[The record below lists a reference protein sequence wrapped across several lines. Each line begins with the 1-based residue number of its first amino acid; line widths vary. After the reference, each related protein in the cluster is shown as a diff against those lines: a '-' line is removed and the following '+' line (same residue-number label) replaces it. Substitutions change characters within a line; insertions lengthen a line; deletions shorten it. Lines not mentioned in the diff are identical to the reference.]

1 MELVFHVCLKS
12 AIMFHSTTNDDIRKN
27 PLNSKILVVSVIQ
40 FIDAYPL
47 DDEQQMS
54 HMPEFT
60 CVIKKIEIERQ
71 ISRVAEIISADYRN
85 RELVLIGVLKGAF
98 LFLADLARQINL
110 EKIQIDFLQASS
122 YGADTV
128 SSENIVL
135 KKDIDVDIRGK
146 DVLVVEDIV
155 DTGLTLAYLIH
166 HLQRFGPN
174 SIKVCAMIDKCERR
188 KAPVEVDYV
197 CMMVPE
203 GFLVGYGLD
212 YAENYRNL
220 PEIYHMKL

>member
-1 MELVFHVCLKS
+1 
-12 AIMFHSTTNDDIRKN
+12 
-27 PLNSKILVVSVIQ
+27 
-40 FIDAYPL
+40 
-47 DDEQQMS
+47 
-54 HMPEFT
+54 MPEFIP
-60 CVIKKIEIERQ
+60 VINKHEIQRQ
-71 ISRVAEIISADYRN
+71 IIRIAETISTDYQG

-98 LFLADLARQINL
+98 LFLADLAREL
-110 EKIQIDFLQASS
+110 KLKKVKIDFLQASS

-155 DTGLTLAYLIH
+155 DTGLTLAYLIR
-166 HLQRFGPN
+166 HLEGFSPR
-174 SIKVCAMIDKCERR
+174 SIKVCAMIDKRERR
-188 KAPVEVDYV
+188 KAAIRVDYA
-197 CMMVPE
+197 CTILDK

-212 YAENYRNL
+212 YAEDYRNL

>member
-1 MELVFHVCLKS
+1 
-12 AIMFHSTTNDDIRKN
+12 
-27 PLNSKILVVSVIQ
+27 
-40 FIDAYPL
+40 
-47 DDEQQMS
+47 
-54 HMPEFT
+54 MPEFIP
-60 CVIKKIEIERQ
+60 VIKKHEIQRQ
-71 ISRVAEIISADYRN
+71 IRRIAETISTDYQG

-98 LFLADLARQINL
+98 LFLADLARELKL
-110 EKIQIDFLQASS
+110 EKVKIDFLQASS

-155 DTGLTLAYLIH
+155 DTGLTLAYLIN
-166 HLQRFGPN
+166 HLKGFGPS
-174 SIKVCAMIDKCERR
+174 SIKVCAMIDKSERR
-188 KAPVEVDYV
+188 KAAINVDYACTTV
-197 CMMVPE
+197 GK

-212 YAENYRNL
+212 YAEDYRNL